1 MNHRTHVIFERE
13 NVPMKK
19 LPFLLPLFLLAIV
32 LISGSTALSTTTA
45 QDDCEIIYVRPD
57 IVTVDLTGYPD
68 GQCVRLVID
77 SSLPAD
83 VVGQCPAVSVAP
95 QYHQDDEDQGVTGV
109 DFAWAP
115 GASGAVWYRVKIWTP
130 DLELLEET
138 TLRGSLGYL
147 MPVSTVQTAGDY
159 ILELIAETEANEPLC
174 SSVAH
179 FTVEKVYQPPAP
191 PVIGPPPCTDAD
203 ADGYCAEV
211 DDCDDGDASIHPGAV
226 DTFGDGIDQDCN
238 GIDFPG
244 TDADADGYLAEVDD
258 CDDSDVYVHP
268 GATEVP
274 GDGID
279 QDCDGIDPPG
289 TDADTDGYL
298 AEVDDCDDGDASIH
312 PGATDVAGDGIDQD
326 CSGSDASCP
335 VGQVWD
341 YNAGACV
348 TPSSVACTGHGDC
361 DFVGGGY
368 CRADGYCDTSL
379 GGGIGA
385 SCSTY
390 HDCRSTPILLGCFG
404 GQCNM

>member
-1 MNHRTHVIFERE
+1 
-13 NVPMKK
+13 
-19 LPFLLPLFLLAIV
+19 
-32 LISGSTALSTTTA
+32 
-45 QDDCEIIYVRPD
+45 
-57 IVTVDLTGYPD
+57 
-68 GQCVRLVID
+68 
-77 SSLPAD
+77 
-83 VVGQCPAVSVAP
+83 
-95 QYHQDDEDQGVTGV
+95 
-109 DFAWAP
+109 
-115 GASGAVWYRVKIWTP
+115 VKVWTP

-147 MPVSTVQTAGDY
+147 MPVSAVQTAGDY

-179 FTVEKVYQPPAP
+179 FTVERVYQP
-191 PVIGPPPCTDAD
+191 PVIGPQPCTDAD
-203 ADGYCAEV
+203 GDGYCAEV

-244 TDADADGYLAEVDD
+244 TDADGDGYLAEVDD
-258 CDDSDVYVHP
+258 CDDSDGYVHP

-274 GDGID
+274 GDGTD

-298 AEVDDCDDGDASIH
+298 AEVDDCDDSDASIH

-335 VGQVWD
+335 AGQVWD
-341 YNAGACV
+341 YDTGACV
-348 TPSSVACTGHGDC
+348 IPSSVACYGDPDC

-368 CRADGYCDTSL
+368 CRADEYCDTSP
-379 GGGIGA
+379 GGGLDAI
-385 SCSTY
+385 CTTT
-390 HDCRSTPILLGCFG
+390 HDCTLYLACIHGVCVNIP
-404 GQCNM
+404 